1 MIRSMTGFARAS
13 VPAKEGH
20 WTVEIRS
27 VNHRYFEFSVKM
39 PQSVSLLENRV
50 RDLVQAEM
58 KRGKITVGIN
68 LERNEKTRP
77 PVIIDEAVVEN
88 YLSAAGKLKKKYK
101 LAGDI
106 SIDQVMR
113 LPGIFA
119 IPEQENDGE
128 KRWPEIKKVLTLAL
142 QMSGKN
148 KEEEGRKLAK
158 DIAERLRMITQA
170 VNKIEKNTAS
180 RTGLIFERLQAKVKA
195 LLGER
200 EKDLERVEREVA
212 FLAERSDI
220 TEELVRMRSHLELF
234 QSRLKASGEVG
245 RELDF
250 VCQEINREVNTMT
263 SKSQMYEIST
273 EVVFIKGEVEKI
285 REQIQNIE

>member
-1 MIRSMTGFARAS
+1 MTGFARAS
-13 VPAKEGH
+13 VPSKEGH

-39 PQSVSLLENRV
+39 PQSVSALENQV

-58 KRGKITVGIN
+58 KRGKITVAIN

-77 PVIIDEAVVEN
+77 AVTIDEGVVET
-88 YLSAAGKLKKKYK
+88 YLAAAGKLKKKYK
-101 LAGDI
+101 LAGEI

-113 LPGIFA
+113 LPGIFTA
-119 IPEQENDGE
+119 PEQENDGE
-128 KRWPEIKKVLTLAL
+128 KRWPEIKKVMMLAL
-142 QMSGKN
+142 QMSRKN

-158 DIAERLRMITQA
+158 DVAQRLRMITQA

-180 RTGLIFERLQAKVKA
+180 RIGLIFERLQVKVKA

-234 QSRLKASGEVG
+234 QARLKASGEVG

-263 SKSQMYEIST
+263 SKSQMYEISS

>member
-13 VPAKEGH
+13 VPSKEGH

-39 PQSVSLLENRV
+39 PQSVSTLENKV
-50 RDLVQAEM
+50 RDLVQSEM

-68 LERNEKTRP
+68 LERNEKNRP
-77 PVIIDEAVVEN
+77 TVTIDETVVES
-88 YLSAAGKLKKKYK
+88 YLAAAGKLKKKYK
-101 LAGDI
+101 LSGDI
-106 SIDQVMR
+106 SVEQVMR
-113 LPGIFA
+113 LPGIFSV
-119 IPEQENDGE
+119 PEQENDAE
-128 KRWPEIKKVLTLAL
+128 KRWPEIKKAMALAL
-142 QMSGKN
+142 KMSSKN
-148 KEEEGRKLAK
+148 KEDEGRKLAK
-158 DIAERLRMITQA
+158 DISERLGMIIQA
-170 VNKIEKNTAS
+170 VNKIEKSTVS
-180 RTGLIFERLQAKVKA
+180 RAGLIFEKLQTKVHA